1 MSRFGFCLQQNYN
14 ATPRLFSRVTYATL
28 SNWGVK
34 FNQSPTYERLRKDQK
49 PQGCPDWLTQY
60 QFSEWQGE
68 GLIVWN
74 NDEKRIAQLRGGE
87 TLSLLEDLQTKEEWK
102 KDGVSITRH
111 AIKIEFELSRRGKR
125 KKAESEPVNKE
136 SKTEHVLEELVHL
149 PPDAGPCLVELI
161 KANEMMITEMAK
173 GEREWFQKGIMDL
186 LERAEEWHREEEQK
200 NFDFSGSQFKWDLQV
215 KNRWGC
221 QYEQAHGHVCLDSKT
236 PIWCAHWHACVER
249 PGFDR
254 KSEYV
259 SQFSDAIAWT
269 EKELVDLANQPESQG
284 KRSIAYRIEQ
294 IEANR
299 VRLRQKYL
307 DGPFWIRPAA
317 MEPERITYH
326 VFIEFEAEP
335 ISYKTYESICGD
347 TFRIDQHYLTPS
359 KQAAAI
365 GLDFDKFKI
374 DQPLGED
381 SEWYQF
387 ISLTAYYQQA
397 PASEQAL
404 GIWDHSQILQQ
415 FKAGKIIRGLYGYK
429 EGGTGFVVFLGA
441 CERADKPWERTE
453 TREEYLND
461 CALRAT
467 LCYALDVN
475 DFRDYLGL
483 TVDETNDER
492 LIKTMHKDR
501 AKSICMPA
509 EIKLESKLWLARQE
523 ATK

>member
-1 MSRFGFCLQQNYN
+1 MSES
-14 ATPRLFSRVTYATL
+14 T
-28 SNWGVK
+28 WGVK
-34 FNQSPTYERLRKDQK
+34 FNQSPTYERLKKDQK

-74 NDEKRIAQLRGGE
+74 NDEKRIAQLRCGE
-87 TLSLLEDLQTKEEWK
+87 TLSLLKVLQTKEEWK

-111 AIKIEFELSRRGKR
+111 AIKIEFELPRRGRR
-125 KKAESEPVNKE
+125 KKTEPESASKE
-136 SKTEHVLEELVHL
+136 SKSENVLEEIVHL
-149 PPDAGPCLVELI
+149 PPDAGPRLIELI
-161 KANEMMITEMAK
+161 QANEKIISEMAK
-173 GEREWFQKGIMDL
+173 QEKERFQKGIMDL
-186 LERAEEWHREEEQK
+186 LEHAEEWHHEKEQK
-200 NFDFSGSQFKWDLQV
+200 DFDFSTCTFKWELRR
-215 KNRWGC
+215 KNRWVC
-221 QYEQAHGHVCLDSKT
+221 QHQQAQGHVCLDST
-236 PIWCAHWHACVER
+236 MSIRRASWHACVER
-249 PGFDR
+249 PGFAR

-259 SQFSDAIAWT
+259 PQFSDAIAWT
-269 EKELVDLANQPESQG
+269 ENELADLANQSEPPEP
-284 KRSIAYRIEQ
+284 RTVALRIAH

-299 VRLRQKYL
+299 VWLRQKYL

-326 VFIEFEAEP
+326 VFIELEAEP

-347 TFRIDQHYLTPS
+347 NFRIDQHYLIPS
-359 KQAAAI
+359 KQAATI
-365 GLDFDKFKI
+365 GLDFDKFRI

-387 ISLTAYYQQA
+387 TSLTAYYQQA

-404 GIWDHSQILQQ
+404 GTWDHSKILQQ
-415 FKAGKIIRGLYGYK
+415 FKAGKIIRGRYGYK

-441 CERADKPWERTE
+441 CESADNPWERTE
-453 TREEYLND
+453 SREKYLED
-461 CALRAT
+461 RALRAT

-483 TVDETNDER
+483 TLDETNDER
-492 LIKTMHKDR
+492 LIETMHHDR

-509 EIKLESKLWLARQE
+509 EVRLDSKLWLAQYE
-523 ATK
+523 TIS